1 MVPGKRRKN
10 RKKDRKTQKAEAG
23 SMSEEEPFY
32 KKPRV
37 LLLLIVILCS
47 IAVMTV
53 SYKNGELKI
62 GNNLR
67 YGLDLEGGS
76 WLQLQ
81 LQGAIAQVNADEKK
95 IIQSEFTRLLNDPSV
110 KIEETTFNSITFTT
124 SKQTTQ
130 KIIDNFGFGKS
141 TISQAPD
148 GGTRISLATSREFV
162 IQKYLEN
169 NLNAEV
175 IRIPGNL
182 LTFEIRTNVT
192 EDELNT
198 ILQPV
203 DGKVIPPFR
212 VGVTAETRDETKK
225 ILETKLNSL
234 GLKEIPIRTV
244 GDNYILIDLAGVD
257 ITTAKDIA
265 AKPGKFEIRIQV
277 KGNETEHVLYGTEI
291 TPGLPEK
298 EKGDVWGVSFVLS
311 DAGAAALRD
320 AAIKYGAVTN
330 PTAHNLIMY
339 LDENEIFNAPLST
352 DLARNIQSVPV
363 KNLVAT
369 TGTGEEGQKKANEL
383 QIHLRAGALP
393 VNVDVVGAGQVSAE
407 LGSRFKSQILIAGI
421 IALILVVIVVS
432 LRYKQ
437 PNIVIPMLSTSFSEV
452 IIILGFTVVVG
463 FQLDLPTIA
472 GIIAV
477 IGTGIDHLIII
488 TDEVLAGGA
497 MPPDKV
503 YKSRLTKAFT
513 IIFSA
518 AATVLVA
525 MSPLL
530 IMGFGALKGFAV
542 ITIVGVLI
550 GVFIARPAYA
560 EVIQG
565 MLVEDTSKKFVDE
578 D

>member
-1 MVPGKRRKN
+1 MN
-10 RKKDRKTQKAEAG
+10 D
-23 SMSEEEPFY
+23 EEPFY

-37 LLLLIVILCS
+37 LLLLIIILGS
-47 IAVMTV
+47 IAAMTV
-53 SYKNGELKI
+53 SYNNGRVNVGSNLK
-62 GNNLR
+62 

-81 LQGAIAQVNADEKK
+81 LQGAIIQVEADEKK
-95 IIQSEFTRLLNDPSV
+95 IIQTEFERLLNDPSI
-110 KIEETTFNSITFTT
+110 KIEETTLNSVTFTT

-130 KIIDNFGFGKS
+130 KTIDSFGFGKS
-141 TISQAPD
+141 TISRAPD
-148 GGTRISLATSREFV
+148 GGTRISLQINREYA

-175 IRIPGNL
+175 KMIPGNI
-182 LTFEIRTNVT
+182 LTFEVRKTLT
-192 EDELNT
+192 EDELNAV
-198 ILQPV
+198 LKPV
-203 DGKVIPPFR
+203 DGQILSVKA
-212 VGVTAETRDETKK
+212 GVAADTIEETKR

-234 GLKEIPIRTV
+234 GMKEIPIRTV
-244 GDNYILIDLAGVD
+244 GDNYLLIDLAGVD
-257 ITTAKDIA
+257 INTAREIA

-277 KGNETEHVLYGTEI
+277 KDNQTEHVLYGTEI

-298 EKGDVWGVSFVLS
+298 QKGDEWAVSFTLS
-311 DAGAAALRD
+311 EAGAAALRD
-320 AAIKYGAVTN
+320 AAIQYGAVTN
-330 PTAHNLIMY
+330 PSAHELIML
-339 LDENEIFNAPLST
+339 LDENEVYSAPLSPE
-352 DLARNIQSVPV
+352 LARNIQSVPV
-363 KNLVAT
+363 KSLSAG
-369 TGTGEEGQKKANEL
+369 TGTGDEGQKKANQL

-393 VNVDVVGAGQVSAE
+393 VKVDVIGAGQVSAE
-407 LGSRFKSQILIAGI
+407 LGSRFKSQVLIAGI
-421 IALILVVIVVS
+421 IALILVAIVVA

-452 IIILGFTVVVG
+452 IIILGFTVLVG

-503 YKSRLTKAFT
+503 YRSRLTKAFA

-530 IMGFGALKGFAV
+530 IMGFGALRGFAV

-565 MLVEDTSKKFVDE
+565 MLVEDTGKKFVDE
-578 D
+578 E

>member
-1 MVPGKRRKN
+1 MNG
-10 RKKDRKTQKAEAG
+10 
-23 SMSEEEPFY
+23 EEPFY

-37 LLLLIVILCS
+37 LLLLIVILAS
-47 IAVMTV
+47 IAAMTV
-53 SYKNGELKI
+53 SYKNGEVKV
-62 GNNLR
+62 GSNLN
-67 YGLDLEGGS
+67 YGLDLQGGS

-81 LQGAIAQVNADEKK
+81 LQGAIVQVSADENK
-95 IIQSEFTRLLNDPSV
+95 IIQSEFQRLLNDPSV
-110 KIEETTFNSITFTT
+110 KVEETTLNSVTFTT
-124 SKQTTQ
+124 TKQTTQ
-130 KIIDNFGFGKS
+130 KTIDSFGFGKS
-141 TISQAPD
+141 TITQAPD
-148 GGTRISLATSREFV
+148 GGTRISLQISREYA

-169 NLNAEV
+169 NLNAE
-175 IRIPGNL
+175 IRMIPGNI
-182 LTFEIRTNVT
+182 LTFEIRKTVT
-192 EDELNT
+192 QDELNAV
-198 ILQPV
+198 LKPV
-203 DGKVIPPFR
+203 DGKVNSFKA
-212 VGVTAETRDETKK
+212 GVSSDTREETKR
-225 ILETKLNSL
+225 ILESKLNNL
-234 GLKEIPIRTV
+234 GMKEIPIRTV
-244 GDNYILIDLAGVD
+244 GDDYILIDLAGVD

-277 KGNETEHVLYGTEI
+277 NGNVTEHVLYGTEI

-298 EKGDVWGVSFVLS
+298 QTNGQWAVTFTLS

-320 AAIKYGAVTN
+320 AAIQYGAVTN
-330 PTAHNLIMY
+330 PSAHELIML
-339 LDENEIFNAPLST
+339 LDENEVYSAPLSPE
-352 DLARNIQSVPV
+352 LARNIQSVPV
-363 KNLVAT
+363 KSLSAT
-369 TGTGEEGQKKANEL
+369 TGIGDDGQKKANEL

-393 VNVDVVGAGQVSAE
+393 VKVDVIGAGEVSAE
-407 LGSRFKSQILIAGI
+407 LGSRFKSQVLIAGL
-421 IALILVVIVVS
+421 IALILVAIVVS

-452 IIILGFTVVVG
+452 IIILGFTVLVG

-503 YKSRLTKAFT
+503 YRSRLTKAFA

-530 IMGFGALKGFAV
+530 IMGFGALRGFAV

-565 MLVEDTSKKFVDE
+565 MLVEDTGKKFVDE
-578 D
+578 

>member
-1 MVPGKRRKN
+1 MNG
-10 RKKDRKTQKAEAG
+10 
-23 SMSEEEPFY
+23 EEPFY

-37 LLLLIVILCS
+37 LLLFIIILGSIV
-47 IAVMTV
+47 VMNV
-53 SYKNGELKI
+53 SYKNGELDF
-62 GNNLR
+62 GSNLK
-67 YGLDLEGGS
+67 YGLDLQGGS

-81 LQGAIAQVNADEKK
+81 LQGAIVQVNADENK
-95 IIQSEFTRLLNDPSV
+95 IIQAEFERLLNDPSIKV
-110 KIEETTFNSITFTT
+110 EETTLTSITFTS

-130 KIIDNFGFGKS
+130 KIIDGFGFGKS

-148 GGTRISLATSREFV
+148 GGTRISLQTNRDYV

-169 NLNAEV
+169 NLNAE
-175 IRIPGNL
+175 IKMIPGNL
-182 LTFEIRTNVT
+182 LTFEIRKTVT
-192 EDELNT
+192 EDELNAV
-198 ILQPV
+198 LKPV
-203 DGKVIPPFR
+203 DGKVNSFK
-212 VGVTAETRDETKK
+212 VGVSGETREETKK

-244 GDNYILIDLAGVD
+244 GDNYLLIDLAGVD
-257 ITTAKDIA
+257 ITMAKEIA

-277 KGNETEHVLYGTEI
+277 TGNETEHVLYGTEI

-298 EKGDVWGVSFVLS
+298 EKGDVWGVSFTLS

-320 AAIKYGAVTN
+320 AAIQYGAVTN
-330 PTAHNLIMY
+330 PSAHNLIMS
-339 LDENEIFNAPLST
+339 LDDNIVFDAPLSPE
-352 DLARNIQSVPV
+352 LARNIQSVPV
-363 KNLVAT
+363 KSLVAT
-369 TGTGEEGQKKANEL
+369 TGAGDEGQRKANQL

-393 VNVDVVGAGQVSAE
+393 VKVDVIGAGQVSAE
-407 LGSRFKSQILIAGI
+407 LGSKFKSQVLIAGI
-421 IALILVVIVVS
+421 IALILVAIVVS

-437 PNIVIPMLSTSFSEV
+437 PNIVIPMLATSFSEV
-452 IIILGFTVVVG
+452 IIILGFTTIVG
-463 FQLDLPTIA
+463 FQLDLPTIT

-503 YKSRLTKAFT
+503 YRSRLTKAFA

-530 IMGFGALKGFAV
+530 IMGFGALRGFAV

-578 D
+578 E

>member
-1 MVPGKRRKN
+1 MVLGKRGKD
-10 RKKDRKTQKAEAG
+10 RKKDRNTQKEEANIMNG
-23 SMSEEEPFY
+23 EEPFY
-32 KKPRV
+32 KKTRV
-37 LLLLIVILCS
+37 LFLIAVILGS
-47 IAVMTV
+47 ILVMTV
-53 SYKNGELKI
+53 SYKNGQLNV
-62 GNNLR
+62 GSNLN
-67 YGLDLEGGS
+67 YGIDIQGGS

-81 LQGAIAQVNADEKK
+81 LQGAIAQVTADEGK
-95 IIQSEFTRLLNDPSV
+95 IIQGEFTRLLDDPTI
-110 KIEETTFNSITFTT
+110 KIEETTLNSITFTT

-148 GGTRISLATSREFV
+148 GRTRISLATSREYA

-169 NLNAEV
+169 NLNAEIV
-175 IRIPGNL
+175 RIPGNQ

-192 EDELNT
+192 EDELNA
-198 ILQPV
+198 LLEPV
-203 DGKVIPPFR
+203 DGKVNPPFT
-212 VGVTAETRDETKK
+212 VGVSAETRDETKK
-225 ILETKLNSL
+225 ILETKLNGL
-234 GLKEIPIRTV
+234 GLKEIPIRTI
-244 GDNYILIDLAGVD
+244 GNDYILIDLAGVD
-257 ITTAKDIA
+257 LNTARDIA
-265 AKPGKFEIRIQV
+265 SKPGKFEIRIQV
-277 KGNETEHVLYGTEI
+277 KGNETAHVLYGTDI

-298 EKGDVWGVSFVLS
+298 EKGDVWGVSFTLN

-320 AAIKYGAVTN
+320 AAIQYGAVTA
-330 PTAHNLIMY
+330 PSSHNLIMT
-339 LDENEIFNAPLST
+339 LDENVVFDAPLSP

-369 TGTGEEGQKKANEL
+369 TGTGDAGQLKANEL

-393 VNVDVVGAGQVSAE
+393 VKVDVLGAGQVSAE
-407 LGSRFKSQILIAGI
+407 LGSKFKSQLLIAGI
-421 IALILVVIVVS
+421 IALILVAIVVS

-437 PNIVIPMLSTSFSEV
+437 PNIVIPMLATSFSEV
-452 IIILGFTVVVG
+452 IILLGVTVIIG
-463 FQLDLPTIA
+463 FQLDLPTIT

-503 YKSRLTKAFT
+503 YKSRLGKAFT

-530 IMGFGALKGFAV
+530 IMGFGALRGFAV
-542 ITIVGVLI
+542 ITIIGVII

-560 EVIQG
+560 EIIQG
-565 MLVEDTSKKFVDE
+565 MLVEDTNKKFVDE
-578 D
+578 E

>member
-1 MVPGKRRKN
+1 MN
-10 RKKDRKTQKAEAG
+10 DI
-23 SMSEEEPFY
+23 EPFY

-37 LLLLIVILCS
+37 LLLLVVILAS
-47 IAVMTV
+47 IALMTV
-53 SYKNGELKI
+53 SYKNGQVNVGSNLK
-62 GNNLR
+62 
-67 YGLDLEGGS
+67 YGLDLEGGT

-81 LQGAIAQVNADEKK
+81 LQGAVVQVNANEEK
-95 IIQSEFTRLLNDPSV
+95 IIQSEFGRLLNDSSI
-110 KIEETTFNSITFTT
+110 KIEGTTFNSITFTT

-130 KIIDNFGFGKS
+130 KVIDNFGFGKS
-141 TISQAPD
+141 TISQAPN
-148 GGTRISLATSREFV
+148 GGTRISLQTSGDFV
-162 IQKYLEN
+162 IQKFLQN
-169 NLNAEV
+169 DLNTEIV
-175 IRIPGNL
+175 SIPGNL
-182 LTFEIRTNVT
+182 PLFEIRTNVT
-192 EDELNT
+192 QDELNA

-203 DGKVIPPFR
+203 DGKVISFKA
-212 VGVTAETRDETKK
+212 GVTAATLDETKS

-234 GLKEIPIRTV
+234 GLKEIPVRTV

-277 KGNETEHVLYGTEI
+277 NGNETAHVLYGTEV
-291 TPGLPEK
+291 TPGLVEK
-298 EKGDVWGVSFVLS
+298 QTGDMWGVAFTLS

-320 AAIKYGAVTN
+320 AAIQYGAVTN

-339 LDENEIFNAPLST
+339 LDENMIFDAPLSP

-363 KNLVAT
+363 KSLVAT
-369 TGTGEEGQKKANEL
+369 TGTGDAGQKKANEL

-393 VNVDVVGAGQVSAE
+393 VKVEVVGAGQVSAE
-407 LGSRFKSQILIAGI
+407 LGSRFKSQVLIAGI
-421 IALILVVIVVS
+421 IALILVAIVVS

-452 IIILGFTVVVG
+452 IIILGFTVLVG

-503 YKSRLTKAFT
+503 YKSRLTKAFA
-513 IIFSA
+513 IILSA

-530 IMGFGALKGFAV
+530 IMGFGTLKGFAV

>member
-1 MVPGKRRKN
+1 MNG
-10 RKKDRKTQKAEAG
+10 
-23 SMSEEEPFY
+23 EEPFY

-37 LLLLIVILCS
+37 LLLLIVILAS
-47 IAVMTV
+47 IVAMTV
-53 SYKNGELKI
+53 SYENGEVKV
-62 GNNLR
+62 GSNLN
-67 YGLDLEGGS
+67 YGLDLQGGS

-81 LQGAIAQVNADEKK
+81 LQGAIVQVSADENK
-95 IIQSEFTRLLNDPSV
+95 IIQSEFQRLLNDPSIKV
-110 KIEETTFNSITFTT
+110 EETTLNSVTFTT
-124 SKQTTQ
+124 AKQTTQ
-130 KIIDNFGFGKS
+130 KIIDSFGFGKS
-141 TISQAPD
+141 TITQAPD
-148 GGTRISLATSREFV
+148 GSTRVSLQISREYA

-169 NLNAEV
+169 NLDAE
-175 IRIPGNL
+175 IKMIPGNI
-182 LTFEIRTNVT
+182 LTFEIRKAVT
-192 EDELNT
+192 EDELNA
-198 ILQPV
+198 LLKPV
-203 DGKVIPPFR
+203 DGKVNSFK
-212 VGVTAETRDETKK
+212 VGVSSDTREETKK
-225 ILETKLNSL
+225 ILESKLNNL
-234 GLKEIPIRTV
+234 GMKEIPIRTV
-244 GDNYILIDLAGVD
+244 GDDYILIDLAGVD

-277 KGNETEHVLYGTEI
+277 NGNVTEHVLYGTEI

-298 EKGDVWGVSFVLS
+298 QTGDQWAVTFTLS
-311 DAGAAALRD
+311 DAGAAVLRD
-320 AAIKYGAVTN
+320 AAIQYGAVTN
-330 PTAHNLIMY
+330 PEAHELIML
-339 LDENEIFNAPLST
+339 LDEKEVYSAPLSPE
-352 DLARNIQSVPV
+352 LARNIQSVPV
-363 KNLVAT
+363 KSLSAT
-369 TGTGEEGQKKANEL
+369 TGVGDEGQRRANEL

-393 VNVDVVGAGQVSAE
+393 VEVDVIGAGEVSAE
-407 LGSRFKSQILIAGI
+407 LGSRFKSQVLIAGL
-421 IALILVVIVVS
+421 IALILVAIVVS

-452 IIILGFTVVVG
+452 IIILGFTVLVG

-503 YKSRLTKAFT
+503 YRSRLTKAFA

-530 IMGFGALKGFAV
+530 IMGFGALRGFAV

-565 MLVEDTSKKFVDE
+565 MLVEDTGKKFVDE
-578 D
+578 